1 MIMKVTYIEQ
11 IERRTAFSRKMYCP
25 SCGGHEYDIVRI
37 SKVDE
42 IPMGYIDD
50 NVTWIVRCPQC
61 GCEGLP
67 APSRAI
73 AIARWK
79 RE

>member
-1 MIMKVTYIEQ
+1 MKVTFME
-11 IERRTAFSRKMYCP
+11 EVESRTAFSRKMYCR
-25 SCGGHEYDIVRI
+25 CGSHEYDIVRI

-61 GCEGLP
+61 GFEGP
-67 APSRAI
+67 VSPTREVAI
-73 AIARWK
+73 GRWK
-79 RE
+79 QDC